1 MVPSSFPSISSG
13 ALSLGEPVRP
23 GPRIAFIGEAPGRQE
38 IAKQEVFIGPSGK
51 LLNGVLEHYGV
62 ARKEVFLGNATL
74 CHYPDSMKE
83 IPKEAIECCRP
94 RLMEEL
100 EQAGVD
106 TIVPMGNSAV
116 KAIFPKDQARKGIT
130 QLRVGRPKPLDHFSR
145 PTTAVPTFHPAACLR
160 SQEKFPHMLSD
171 IGKAVSSANL
181 PAKWYEPDIQVIDPS
196 KQGESFPSVVI
207 RALTRPTL
215 FHLDIETSREKD
227 TSYGN
232 VHMERL
238 LCVGIGEEGEDTVFV
253 FTEECFH
260 DEEFRRRFK
269 VFLNTAKLGAQNG
282 KFDLGTLRAYLGYP
296 DFEGP
301 TLSEDT
307 MLASYSLFEY
317 RGVHGL
323 EYMGMELLGTPDWK
337 HDIFGYLKGPDGK
350 GPVDYANVPSG
361 ILHKYNA
368 FDVHA
373 TRLVHAYL
381 IRKIKEQG
389 LEDAYRFMLRVS
401 NMLTLVEP
409 RGLGFDTAY
418 SQSLTDEYQRE
429 REDLE
434 RGLPIVCNP
443 EAKSKHLRIPH
454 PLNPDSPDQVKK
466 YYTDHGVK
474 LENTEADTLKTLL
487 DDSRINEEIRGTTQL
502 ILDIRAI
509 TKTDGTFVTGLRKKV
524 TAEGTVHPSFLI
536 HGTTSGRLSARN
548 PNCYDD
554 ETEILT
560 EDGWYLFSQLGEDQK
575 VAQFDAG
582 SPDGLI
588 SFVEPAEIVHQDYE
602 GLMISIKSEAVDLL
616 VTPNHRM
623 YSTTRK
629 EDVVKVDSA
638 EYWMRWSP
646 VTNIDRKFFRGGWAV
661 GSRIL
666 TEEEIIQLRRAVAVQ
681 ADGYRRPDMPG
692 RIEVQVRSSRK
703 KDQLVELFED
713 VRVRGDG
720 DYVAWVDESDVNEWL
735 DHHKNFKISKLLELD
750 GDTLDIFMREI
761 MRWDGDFTRECIYLQ
776 HPDRER
782 SVDAVQIAAI
792 LSGRSTKRGYYK
804 NNYPLVNVHRK
815 ANRPCSNT
823 QVNEVEYKGRV
834 HCVTVPT
841 GAIIVRRN
849 GQAIVS
855 GNSQNI
861 PRADQIKRQ
870 FIARS
875 DNRTLVGVDMSQA
888 ELRVLTWLAK
898 EELTRDIFND
908 PSRDLFVE
916 LCRSMF
922 PNLFDGHPDSFV
934 KKHPIRPLVKGFAY
948 GIAYGRTAAGIAADP
963 EFNMTVQEAQ
973 KHMRVFERTVPSI
986 IAFLE
991 DAADRACRGEELVT
1005 AFGRHRR
1012 FHLVT
1017 NQNKHDIRNEAKSFY
1032 AQSTASD
1039 IVLEAACRLTEQGVY
1054 VCNLVHDAIYCDVIK
1069 EEAEYTRDLVAK
1081 TMIEVGEEVTEGYV
1095 KFAAEGKIGR
1105 TWADV

>member
-1 MVPSSFPSISSG
+1 MATNTP
-13 ALSLGEPVRP
+13 RP
-23 GPRIAFIGEAPGRQE
+23 TIGFIGEAPGRYE

-51 LLNGVLEHYGV
+51 LLNAVLDHYGV
-62 ARKEVFLGNATL
+62 AREEVFLGNACL

-83 IPKEAIECCRP
+83 LPPEAIECCRP
-94 RLMEEL
+94 RLLEEL
-100 EQAGVD
+100 QTAGVD

-116 KAIFPKDQARKGIT
+116 KAVFPKEIARKGIT
-130 QLRVGRPKPLDHFSR
+130 QLRVGRPKVLDQFCV
-145 PTTAVPTFHPAACLR
+145 VPTFHPAACLR
-160 SQEKFPHMLSD
+160 SQEKFPHMLTD

-181 PAKWYEPDIQVIDPS
+181 PDKWYEPDIQVIDPS
-196 KQGESFPSVVI
+196 KQGEGFPSVII

-238 LCVGIGEEGEDTVFV
+238 LCVGIGEEGQDDVFV

-269 VFLNTAKLGAQNG
+269 VFLNTAKIGAQNG

-301 TLSEDT
+301 QLSEDT

-409 RGLGFDTAY
+409 RGLGFDIPY
-418 SQSLTDEYQRE
+418 SEELAAKYHSE

-443 EAKSKHLRIPH
+443 EAKSKKLREPH
-454 PLNPDSPDQVKK
+454 PLNPDSPAQVLK
-466 YYTDHGVK
+466 YYHDHEVK
-474 LENTEADTLKTLL
+474 LENTEADTLKLLL
-487 DDSRINEEIRGTTQL
+487 DDQRLPEPIRATTQL

-509 TKTDGTFVTGLRKKV
+509 TKMDGTFVTGLAKKV
-524 TAEGTVHPSFLI
+524 TPQGTVHPSFLI
-536 HGTTSGRLSARN
+536 HGTTSGRLSAR
-548 PNCYDD
+548 
-554 ETEILT
+554 
-560 EDGWYLFSQLGEDQK
+560 
-575 VAQFDAG
+575 
-582 SPDGLI
+582 SP
-588 SFVEPAEIVHQDYE
+588 
-602 GLMISIKSEAVDLL
+602 
-616 VTPNHRM
+616 
-623 YSTTRK
+623 
-629 EDVVKVDSA
+629 
-638 EYWMRWSP
+638 
-646 VTNIDRKFFRGGWAV
+646 
-661 GSRIL
+661 
-666 TEEEIIQLRRAVAVQ
+666 
-681 ADGYRRPDMPG
+681 
-692 RIEVQVRSSRK
+692 
-703 KDQLVELFED
+703 
-713 VRVRGDG
+713 
-720 DYVAWVDESDVNEWL
+720 
-735 DHHKNFKISKLLELD
+735 
-750 GDTLDIFMREI
+750 
-761 MRWDGDFTRECIYLQ
+761 
-776 HPDRER
+776 
-782 SVDAVQIAAI
+782 
-792 LSGRSTKRGYYK
+792 
-804 NNYPLVNVHRK
+804 
-815 ANRPCSNT
+815 
-823 QVNEVEYKGRV
+823 
-834 HCVTVPT
+834 
-841 GAIIVRRN
+841 
-849 GQAIVS
+849 
-855 GNSQNI
+855 NSQNI

-870 FIARS
+870 FVARS
-875 DNRTLVGVDMSQA
+875 DSRTLVGVDMSQA

-908 PSRDLFVE
+908 PTRDLFVE

-922 PNLFDGHPDSFV
+922 PDLFSGHPDSFV

-973 KHMRVFERTVPSI
+973 KHMRTFEKTVPNI
-986 IAFLE
+986 IGYLE
-991 DAADRACRGEELVT
+991 DVAADQA
-1005 AFGRHRR
+1005 RR
-1012 FHLVT
+1012 SSRRY
-1017 NQNKHDIRNEAKSFY
+1017 D
-1032 AQSTASD
+1032 
-1039 IVLEAACRLTEQGVY
+1039 
-1054 VCNLVHDAIYCDVIK
+1054 
-1069 EEAEYTRDLVAK
+1069 DLRF
-1081 TMIEVGEEVTEGYV
+1081 THSS
-1095 KFAAEGKIGR
+1095 R
-1105 TWADV
+1105 T